1 MNQIFDYARKSEPE
15 PVGMKKAVF
24 KQFTESVLS
33 CLEEA
38 DRRSFSIDKIIEVTN
53 CTDIDQLENMVSI
66 QAEEIIRLLIG
77 KQKRNT
83 VILFLRLCIWKRDTR
98 NLLPLMNWANH
109 VHMNRSYISH
119 LFKKRNR
126 QKY

>member
-53 CTDIDQLENMVSI
+53 CTDIDQLEKYGFDTGGRDH
-66 QAEEIIRLLIG
+66 QA
-77 KQKRNT
+77 
-83 VILFLRLCIWKRDTR
+83 V
-98 NLLPLMNWANH
+98 
-109 VHMNRSYISH
+109 NRETKKKYSDSV
-119 LFKKRNR
+119 FKIMQYMEARYAEPVTLDELG
-126 QKY
+126 QSCPYEPELYFSSV